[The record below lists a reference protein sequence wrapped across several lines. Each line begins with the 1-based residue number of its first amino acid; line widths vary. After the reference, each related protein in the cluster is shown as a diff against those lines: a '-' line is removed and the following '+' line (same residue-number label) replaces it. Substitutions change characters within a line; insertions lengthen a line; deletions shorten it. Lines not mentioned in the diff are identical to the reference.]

1 MFYVL
6 YDKNFKSIGRTRSTY
21 PVNTWKWT
29 RRAFEFDELTIE
41 GMKFKNMDGA
51 MFVALQE
58 DRGTIRAVA
67 LSGIPS
73 VSVTTAKI
81 NAIDPRRMLDTEA
94 LIDLER
100 QFTGLTAL
108 YAYLISIVFDTY
120 SMKQVSSS
128 KYILSGGN
136 PFSEIIIDCQ
146 SLYDNHVNVQT
157 DAIVAEQAIG
167 NVWNTIQSINAVH
180 GTALLASIDIVAK
193 ALTFKVVVITDEI
206 NINLE
211 DFGTKKVVRDSL
223 YTNRVICYN
232 KEHSSREV
240 YYLTQEDQVFSQN
253 AVDFEKIQYPIQT
266 KIFEADDIS
275 EARAEGLKELY
286 NNRFKC
292 NVQID
297 ATSSAM
303 GDLLKGLSF
312 STQANIYAFNSEER
326 GVFKTLPLMEIAED
340 SNGNYKVTFGR
351 LNNYW
356 WLK

>member
-6 YDKNFKSIGRTRSTY
+6 YDKNFKSIGHTRSTY

-41 GMKFKNMDGA
+41 GMRFKNMDGA

-58 DRGTIRAVA
+58 DKGTIRAVA
-67 LSGIPS
+67 LSGVPS
-73 VSVTTAKI
+73 VSETAAKI

-94 LIDLER
+94 LIDLGR
-100 QFTGLTAL
+100 AFTGLESL
-108 YAYLISIVFDTY
+108 YAYLISLAFDTY

-128 KYILSGGN
+128 KYILSNGM
-136 PFSEIIIDCQ
+136 PFKEIIIDCQ
-146 SLYDNHVNVQT
+146 SLYDNQILIKT
-157 DAIVAEQAIG
+157 DAIVLEKDIG
-167 NVWNTIQSINAVH
+167 NVWDTIQSINAVH
-180 GTALLASIDIVAK
+180 EVALLANIDIVTQS
-193 ALTFKVVVITDEI
+193 LIFKVVVITEEI

-223 YTNRVICYN
+223 YTNRVICFN
-232 KEHSSREV
+232 KEYTSREI
-240 YYLTQEDQVFSQN
+240 YYLTQEDKVFSQN
-253 AVDFEKIQYPIQT
+253 QVDFDKVQLPIQT
-266 KIFEADDIS
+266 KIFEAEEIT

-303 GDLLKGLSF
+303 GDLLKKIDF
-312 STQANIYAFNSEER
+312 NTQANIYAFNSEER
-326 GVFKTLPLMEIAED
+326 GTFKTLPLMEIAED